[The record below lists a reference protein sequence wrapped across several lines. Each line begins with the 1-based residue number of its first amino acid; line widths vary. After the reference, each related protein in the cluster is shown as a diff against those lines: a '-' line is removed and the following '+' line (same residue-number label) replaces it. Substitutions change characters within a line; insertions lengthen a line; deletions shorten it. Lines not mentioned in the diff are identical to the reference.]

1 MTSECLKV
9 LSEVSGTAH
18 MDIVSH
24 TYQCLKDKDEGCWAK
39 LAISH

>member
-1 MTSECLKV
+1 MTSECQKV

-24 TYQCLKDKDEGCWAK
+24 TYQYLKDTDERCWVK
-39 LAISH
+39 LAISD